1 MVNVVAM
8 AAAPDERVPG
18 VTTSAVPSNK
28 EVASDPKGRKTVGSL
43 ARPLAL
49 LVAIV
54 LVSLMIKVIG
64 VENGNGV
71 PSRAR
76 PLT

>member
-18 VTTSAVPSNK
+18 GTSAVPSNK
-28 EVASDPKGRKTVGSL
+28 EAASDPKGRKAVGSL
-43 ARPLAL
+43 ARSLAL

-64 VENGNGV
+64 VENGYGV
-71 PSRAR
+71 HAR

>member
-28 EVASDPKGRKTVGSL
+28 EAASDPKGRKAVGSL
-43 ARPLAL
+43 ARSLAI

-54 LVSLMIKVIG
+54 SACFLNDQGYWGRKW
-64 VENGNGV
+64 
-71 PSRAR
+71 
-76 PLT
+76 